1 MGRGKANYT
10 FPYLT
15 LGHYF
20 DSCTDGH
27 LYGTIIHL
35 MRCKTNVME
44 RYPISC
50 YGRIL
55 KVTVLQNCVD
65 GITSI
70 KIEDLT
76 DVEGDEAPVK
86 ITFPAVKAENEVSC
100 VYVYFVIHISQIF
113 SIACCLF
120 HPESGEW
127 SLRTYLQNFQKC

>member
-1 MGRGKANYT
+1 
-10 FPYLT
+10 
-15 LGHYF
+15 
-20 DSCTDGH
+20 
-27 LYGTIIHL
+27 
-35 MRCKTNVME
+35 ME
-44 RYPISC
+44 RYSISC

-76 DVEGDEAPVK
+76 DVEGDEAPVR
-86 ITFPAVKAENEVSC
+86 ITFPPVKAENEVSC
-100 VYVYFVIHISQIF
+100 VYVYFVNHISQIF

-127 SLRTYLQNFQKC
+127 SLRTYLQNFQKR